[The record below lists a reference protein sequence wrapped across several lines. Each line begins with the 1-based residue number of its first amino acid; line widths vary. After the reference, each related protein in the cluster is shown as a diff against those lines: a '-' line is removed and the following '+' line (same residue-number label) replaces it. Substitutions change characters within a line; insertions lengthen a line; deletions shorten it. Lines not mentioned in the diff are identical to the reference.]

1 MFKLKLKQIK
11 KGLYIHMHFQVL
23 LQASERER
31 TNKESLYST
40 AEKKQKQK
48 PNRRKEF
55 NSSTMQLGKI
65 KTEKRAGFS
74 LMSWLTATWQ
84 NQSNC
89 SAFWTFLEQVC
100 TSGWNPFTVTRKEF
114 QSIYVRPVIF
124 LEYGFQYYLGNLVHP
139 LKENIKRGL
148 RDLITWNIKTFFL
161 LIGQYFSK
169 IRENIEIT
177 YLILWDM

>member
-1 MFKLKLKQIK
+1 LFKLKLKQIK
-11 KGLYIHMHFQVL
+11 KGLYICMYFQAL
-23 LQASERER
+23 LKASERE
-31 TNKESLYST
+31 TISKESLYST

-100 TSGWNPFTVTRKEF
+100 TSGWNPFTVTQKEF
-114 QSIYVRPVIF
+114 QSIYVRPVSF

>member
-100 TSGWNPFTVTRKEF
+100 TSGWNPFTVTWKEF
-114 QSIYVRPVIF
+114 QSIYVRLRYIYDQICKFFRIWLSV
-124 LEYGFQYYLGNLVHP
+124 LLGELSSSVEREY
-139 LKENIKRGL
+139 
-148 RDLITWNIKTFFL
+148 
-161 LIGQYFSK
+161 
-169 IRENIEIT
+169 
-177 YLILWDM
+177 